1 MIKRYTP
8 ILLALTLIGAAAS
21 AGAQTPTPTPTMNE
35 TPDQN
40 VKSSAQYD
48 QLTCTNKAFRQHR
61 IDKECGPLQGSQFYD
76 NCVASF
82 DCGKQPSAANWR
94 KTPPSETTK

>member
-8 ILLALTLIGAAAS
+8 ILLALALIGAAAS
-21 AGAQTPTPTPTMNE
+21 AGAQTPTPTMNE